1 MKINMG
7 DHENDDPNMDL
18 EEDTAATQNK
28 GDDGQSKLSREER
41 KILQKSYK
49 GLYDQTVDLQD
60 VELQDVS
67 SILNYLLVS
76 FLSNIEQ
83 NLMVCVLKLCRH
95 T

>member
-1 MKINMG
+1 MG
-7 DHENDDPNMDL
+7 DHENDDPNTDL

-28 GDDGQSKLSREER
+28 KDDGQSKLSREER

-76 FLSNIEQ
+76 FFIKYWTESYG
-83 NLMVCVLKLCRH
+83 LCS
-95 T
+95 

>member
-7 DHENDDPNMDL
+7 DHENDDPNTDL

-28 GDDGQSKLSREER
+28 KDDGQSKLSREER

-76 FLSNIEQ
+76 FFI
-83 NLMVCVLKLCRH
+83 KY
-95 T
+95 

>member
-1 MKINMG
+1 MKINMR
-7 DHENDDPNMDL
+7 DHENDDPNTDL

-28 GDDGQSKLSREER
+28 KDDGQSKLSREER

-76 FLSNIEQ
+76 FFI
-83 NLMVCVLKLCRH
+83 KY
-95 T
+95 